1 MPCKILTTLVARNY
15 AKINTIL
22 NNIIHIKPLLNLNP
36 FEVILVGLSSVRVYA
51 RRRLQLLD
59 VRTDHVQ
66 ASLHPDLL
74 AWPGYLA

>member
-1 MPCKILTTLVARNY
+1 MPCKILTTLVERNY
-15 AKINTIL
+15 AKIKP
-22 NNIIHIKPLLNLNP
+22 IHIKPLLNLNP